1 MTATTWRAAG
11 DQIRMQASSPVAL
24 LAGLIM
30 PVVFAV
36 ILHSYSSAAVDPAFA
51 VGIAGIGYLDALIVL
66 VVVSLL
72 GEKQWRT
79 LTPALAAPYG
89 IVPVVLGRLAG
100 MTVQALVSLPGTL
113 LPLALLW
120 GLAPGF
126 DWLRWLVGGA
136 TLALATTSVVGLMA
150 FVVLRF
156 PFSPGM
162 TNGLVGLLLALGS
175 LLVPR
180 DALPPVIRQL
190 SWLMPQSHVMSW
202 VRGADAGSLAVS
214 FGLTAVSLAIVVGL
228 VLRLQQAVRDHAIP
242 LEA

>member
-30 PVVFAV
+30 PLVFAV
-36 ILHSYSSAAVDPAFA
+36 ILHSYRSAAVDPAFA

-120 GLAPGF
+120 GLTPGF

-136 TLALATTSVVGLMA
+136 ALALATTSVVGLMA

-190 SWLMPQSHVMSW
+190 SWLMPQSHVMGW
-202 VRGADAGSLAVS
+202 VRGAGAGSLAVS